1 MALNVIGNYFAKKS
15 IKLSDAFAVY
25 IQTKAN
31 TTSVEYPECV
41 GFTVPKFEQEEDLM
55 TYGNVSQTFLI
66 PKYDATKEFS
76 LTFYERIYY
85 DENGKVIN
93 KYEDF
98 FTTYSSYHILQ
109 KFNNSGLSQNIGV
122 YNSRVIPR
130 ITIKVANNV
139 LHRFVYKYVFTNCK
153 IVNYNLY
160 NLDYQSDAPCQIT
173 FNFTFD
179 TYSKENINE
188 DVLADNMDIYQ
199 EVPVPET
206 KEDKIAPDDKPV
218 EPKSE
223 QTKET
228 THEEDVRNALQDK
241 FKKESKAWEKGDKK
255 HKVRGKDKDQVR
267 DGKEIMSFVNEQL
280 AGLSNGEAT
289 VQDFDKAREEILATM
304 EDMAL
309 TDKRKQAALDEFDK
323 GRELINNT
331 EWELLQTSKALE
343 QELTDALELESN
355 REQAL
360 KDLAELDKLDDE
372 MIAAANAVEYEQK
385 TKAAEQERN
394 SKNLGQSRQP
404 NIGVPNPTRMSS
416 NPKTSERRPTPAGII
431 KGS

>member
-25 IQTKAN
+25 IQTKVN

-41 GFTVPKFEQEEDLM
+41 GFTVPKFEQEEELM

-98 FTTYSSYHILQ
+98 FTTYSTYHILQ

-188 DVLADNMDIYQ
+188 DVLADNMDIYN
-199 EVPVPET
+199 EVPIPET
-206 KEDKIAPDDKPV
+206 KEDKIAPDDKHV
-218 EPKSE
+218 ESE
-223 QTKET
+223 QPKET

-241 FKKESKAWEKGDKK
+241 FKKESKAWEKGKDKK
-255 HKVRGKDKDQVR
+255 HKISGKDKDQVR

-289 VQDFDKAREEILATM
+289 VQDFDKAREELLATM

-309 TDKRKQAALDEFDK
+309 TDSRKQKALDAFDS

-331 EWELLQTSKALE
+331 EWELLQTTNANE

-360 KDLAELDKLDDE
+360 KDLAELDSMDSGIME
-372 MIAAANAVEYEQK
+372 EANQYEYEQK
-385 TKAAEQERN
+385 TKALEQTTQRN
-394 SKNLGQSRQP
+394 QSRQS
-404 NIGVPNPTRMSS
+404 NVGVPNPPRMSS
-416 NPKTSERRPTPAGII
+416 NPITSERRPTPAGLT

>member
-41 GFTVPKFEQEEDLM
+41 GFTVPKFEQEEELI

-93 KYEDF
+93 KFEDF
-98 FTTYSSYHILQ
+98 FTTYSTYHILQ

-139 LHRFVYKYVFTNCK
+139 LHKFVYKYVFTNCK

-188 DVLADNMDIYQ
+188 DVLADKMDIYQ

-206 KEDKIAPDDKPV
+206 KEDKISPDDKPV
-218 EPKSE
+218 EP
-223 QTKET
+223 KET

-241 FKKESKAWEKGDKK
+241 FKKESKAWEKGKDKK
-255 HKVRGKDKDQVR
+255 HKISGKDKDQVR

-289 VQDFDKAREEILATM
+289 VQDFDKAREELLATM

-309 TDKRKQAALDEFDK
+309 TDSRKQKALDAFDS

-331 EWELLQTSKALE
+331 EWELLQTTNANE

-360 KDLAELDKLDDE
+360 KDLAELDEIDGE
-372 MIAAANAVEYEQK
+372 MIAAADALEYEQK
-385 TKAAEQERN
+385 TKAAEQERI
-394 SKNLGQSRQP
+394 SKTLGQSRQP
-404 NIGVPNPTRMSS
+404 NVGVPNLPRMSS
-416 NPKTSERRPTPAGII
+416 NPKTSEQRPTPAGLT
-431 KGS
+431 KST

>member
-25 IQTKAN
+25 IQTKVN

-41 GFTVPKFEQEEDLM
+41 GFTVPKFEQEEELM

-85 DENGKVIN
+85 DKNVKVIN
-93 KYEDF
+93 KFEDF
-98 FTTYSSYHILQ
+98 FTRYSTYHILQ

-122 YNSRVIPR
+122 YNSKVIPM

-139 LHRFVYKYVFTNCK
+139 LHKFVYKYVFTNCK

-199 EVPVPET
+199 EVPVTET
-206 KEDKIAPDDKPV
+206 KEDKISPDDKPV
-218 EPKSE
+218 EP
-223 QTKET
+223 KET

-241 FKKESKAWEKGDKK
+241 FKKESKAWEKGKDKK
-255 HKVRGKDKDQVR
+255 HKISGKDKDQVR

-289 VQDFDKAREEILATM
+289 VQDFDKAREELLATM

-309 TDKRKQAALDEFDK
+309 TDSRKQKALDAFDS

-331 EWELLQTSKALE
+331 EWELLQSTKANE

-360 KDLAELDKLDDE
+360 KDLAELDEIDGE
-372 MIAAANAVEYEQK
+372 MIAAADAVEYEQK

-394 SKNLGQSRQP
+394 SENLSQSRQP
-404 NIGVPNPTRMSS
+404 NVGVPNLPRMSS
-416 NPKTSERRPTPAGII
+416 NPKTSEQRPTPAGLT
-431 KGS
+431 KST

>member
-25 IQTKAN
+25 IQTKVN

-41 GFTVPKFEQEEDLM
+41 GFTVPKFEQEEELM

-85 DENGKVIN
+85 DKNVKVIN
-93 KYEDF
+93 KFEDF
-98 FTTYSSYHILQ
+98 FTRYSTYHILQ

-122 YNSRVIPR
+122 YNSKVIPM

-139 LHRFVYKYVFTNCK
+139 LHKFVYKYVFTNCK

-199 EVPVPET
+199 EVPVTET

-218 EPKSE
+218 EP
-223 QTKET
+223 KET

-241 FKKESKAWEKGDKK
+241 FKKESKAWEKGKDKK
-255 HKVRGKDKDQVR
+255 HKISGKDKDQVR

-289 VQDFDKAREEILATM
+289 VQDFDKAREELLATM

-309 TDKRKQAALDEFDK
+309 TDSRKQKALDAFDS

-331 EWELLQTSKALE
+331 EWELLQSTKANE

-360 KDLAELDKLDDE
+360 KDLAELDEIDGE
-372 MIAAANAVEYEQK
+372 MIAAADAVEYEQK

-394 SKNLGQSRQP
+394 SENLSQSRQP
-404 NIGVPNPTRMSS
+404 NVGVPNLPRMSS
-416 NPKTSERRPTPAGII
+416 NPKTSEQRPTPAGLT
-431 KGS
+431 KST

>member
-41 GFTVPKFEQEEDLM
+41 GFTVPKFEQEEELM

-93 KYEDF
+93 KFEDF
-98 FTTYSSYHILQ
+98 FTTYSTYHILQ

-188 DVLADNMDIYQ
+188 DVLADKMDIYQ

-206 KEDKIAPDDKPV
+206 KEDKISPDDKPV
-218 EPKSE
+218 EP
-223 QTKET
+223 KET

-241 FKKESKAWEKGDKK
+241 FKKESKAWEKGKDKK
-255 HKVRGKDKDQVR
+255 HKISGKDKDQVR

-289 VQDFDKAREEILATM
+289 VQAFDKAREELLATM

-309 TDKRKQAALDEFDK
+309 TDSRKQKALDAFDS

-331 EWELLQTSKALE
+331 EWELLQTTNANE

-360 KDLAELDKLDDE
+360 KDLAELDEIDGE
-372 MIAAANAVEYEQK
+372 MIAAADALEYEQK
-385 TKAAEQERN
+385 TKAAEQERI
-394 SKNLGQSRQP
+394 SKTLGQSRQP
-404 NIGVPNPTRMSS
+404 NVGVPNLPRMSS
-416 NPKTSERRPTPAGII
+416 NPKTSEQRPTPAGLT
-431 KGS
+431 KST

>member
-76 LTFYERIYY
+76 LTFYERIFY
-85 DENGKVIN
+85 DEHGKIIN
-93 KYEDF
+93 KFEEFLAVYS
-98 FTTYSSYHILQ
+98 TYNLLQ
-109 KFNNSGLSQNIGV
+109 KFNNSGLSLNIGV
-122 YNSRVIPR
+122 YNSKVIPR

-206 KEDKIAPDDKPV
+206 KEDKISPDDKPV
-218 EPKSE
+218 ESE
-223 QTKET
+223 QPKET

-280 AGLSNGEAT
+280 TVLSNGEAT
-289 VQDFDKAREEILATM
+289 VQDFDKAREELLATM

-331 EWELLQTSKALE
+331 EWELLQSTKANE

-360 KDLAELDKLDDE
+360 KDLAELDEIDGE

-394 SKNLGQSRQP
+394 NKNLGQSRQP
-404 NIGVPNPTRMSS
+404 NIGVPNPPRMSS
-416 NPKTSERRPTPAGII
+416 NPKTSERRPTPAGLT
-431 KGS
+431 KGT